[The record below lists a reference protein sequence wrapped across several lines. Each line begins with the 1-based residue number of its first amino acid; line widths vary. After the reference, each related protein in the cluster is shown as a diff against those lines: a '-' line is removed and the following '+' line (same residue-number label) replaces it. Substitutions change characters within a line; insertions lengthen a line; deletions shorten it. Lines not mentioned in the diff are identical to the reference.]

1 MKTLTTEDITDTL
14 RGMSNY
20 VLLDFW
26 AQWCGPCRALG
37 ETLQGL
43 ENTFPNIHFYKIN
56 VDENKEL
63 AREYNIMSIPT
74 VVIMKDGIEVDRL
87 VGARVN
93 SELTEYLSKLA

>member
-1 MKTLTTEDITDTL
+1 MKTLTTEDIADTL
-14 RGMSNY
+14 RGMSDY

-63 AREYNIMSIPT
+63 AREYNVMSIPT
-74 VVIMKDGIEVDRL
+74 LVILKNGVEIQRIIGAKAKDELSRDLSRL
-87 VGARVN
+87 P
-93 SELTEYLSKLA
+93 